1 VHSSSVEFVGNERF
15 FTLSTRARV
24 FGASRRVPFRS
35 VGFARMA
42 SVSRSVGYPRRRV
55 TSGARARARARARRR
70 NRGGPFVREGVA
82 SDDDDV
88 APVANIVDDG
98 GGAAVYV
105 VTGGLGFIGTRLC
118 ERLVERGGAA
128 TVVCVDAVDD
138 EDNGKPYPNAWK
150 AANAKRLRAIGV
162 DVRENCDVAVP
173 GNVNEIVRGLTSSSS
188 SSSSSSGVR
197 VRVAHLAA
205 RSGVGAAAGDP
216 VGAVRANVGST
227 AAVLDAA
234 AASDVVE
241 RVVIASSGSVY
252 GEAST
257 REDGSPRPSAA
268 GDDSTDSPT
277 STYAVTKR
285 SAELLGKVYAEQFG
299 VSVVVARI
307 FTVYGER
314 GRPDMAVWK
323 FIKQLESGADLT
335 RFGDGAS
342 TWRDYLHVDDCCDAL
357 ERALTCDMAQPYTVV
372 NVAGGKPVYLHEI
385 IDGVEKA
392 CERTGSIRELPGRP
406 GDVGGTY
413 GDITATQTTLK
424 GWKPRVSL
432 AEGLR
437 RTVAWWRS
445 SEADAYRE
453 P

>member
-1 VHSSSVEFVGNERF
+1 MSECPNVRMSVVELVELVEFAPTFRSGRGDIMRASRADAAPGSRWIGRGGCGGGCSRSRRSRRLRGGVSSSFVRGGGSSSSI
-15 FTLSTRARV
+15 LS
-24 FGASRRVPFRS
+24 AS
-35 VGFARMA
+35 
-42 SVSRSVGYPRRRV
+42 SVSSVSDDVG
-55 TSGARARARARARRR
+55 
-70 NRGGPFVREGVA
+70 GVA
-82 SDDDDV
+82 
-88 APVANIVDDG
+88 
-98 GGAAVYV
+98 YV

-118 ERLVERGGAA
+118 ERLIERGAS
-128 TVVCVDAVDD
+128 TVVCVDAVGD
-138 EDNGKPYPNAWK
+138 EDNGKPYPKAWK
-150 AANAKRLRAIGV
+150 EANAKRLRSIGV
-162 DVRENCDVAVP
+162 DVRDDCDVAVR
-173 GNVNEIVRGLTSSSS
+173 GNVEEVVRGLSSSS
-188 SSSSSSGVR
+188 SSSRGAR

-216 VGAVRANVGST
+216 AGAVRANVGST
-227 AAVLDAA
+227 AAVLDAAA

-252 GEAST
+252 GEAAT
-257 REDGSPRPSAA
+257 REDGSPRPSVA
-268 GDDSTDSPT
+268 GEDSTDSPT
-277 STYAVTKR
+277 SAYAVTKR

-357 ERALTCDMAQPYTVV
+357 ARALTCDMAQPYTVV

-385 IDGVEKA
+385 IDGCERA

-413 GDITATQTTLK
+413 GDISATETTLQ

>member
-1 VHSSSVEFVGNERF
+1 MHFSSVETLQWREFVGKKRP
-15 FTLSTRARV
+15 LWC
-24 FGASRRVPFRS
+24 VPLRS
-35 VGFARMA
+35 VAFRCVPRMA
-42 SVSRSVGYPRRRV
+42 SVSRSLVGYPRV
-55 TSGARARARARARRR
+55 TSGARARARRRR
-70 NRGGPFVREGVA
+70 IRGGSFVRGAGAA
-82 SDDDDV
+82 SYVDDADDVDDDGAV
-88 APVANIVDDG
+88 A
-98 GGAAVYV
+98 YV

-118 ERLVERGGAA
+118 ERLVARGTSTT

-173 GNVNEIVRGLTSSSS
+173 GNVSEIVRGLV
-188 SSSSSSGVR
+188 SSGSR

-234 AASDVVE
+234 AVASSDVVE

-257 REDGSPRPSAA
+257 REDGSPRPSVA

-357 ERALTCDMAQPYTVV
+357 ERALTCEMTQTYTVV

-385 IDGVEKA
+385 IDGCEKA
-392 CERTGSIRELPGRP
+392 CERTGSIQELPGRP

-413 GDITATQTTLK
+413 GDIAATETTLK

>member
-1 VHSSSVEFVGNERF
+1 
-15 FTLSTRARV
+15 
-24 FGASRRVPFRS
+24 
-35 VGFARMA
+35 M
-42 SVSRSVGYPRRRV
+42 
-55 TSGARARARARARRR
+55 
-70 NRGGPFVREGVA
+70 
-82 SDDDDV
+82 
-88 APVANIVDDG
+88 
-98 GGAAVYV
+98 
-105 VTGGLGFIGTRLC
+105 
-118 ERLVERGGAA
+118 
-128 TVVCVDAVDD
+128 
-138 EDNGKPYPNAWK
+138 
-150 AANAKRLRAIGV
+150 
-162 DVRENCDVAVP
+162 
-173 GNVNEIVRGLTSSSS
+173 S
-188 SSSSSSGVR
+188 SSSSSSGAR

-205 RSGVGAAAGDP
+205 RSGVGAAASDP

-227 AAVLDAA
+227 AAVLDAAA

-257 REDGSPRPSAA
+257 REDGSPRPSVA

-277 STYAVTKR
+277 STYAATKR

-357 ERALTCDMAQPYTVV
+357 ERALTCEMAQPYTVV

-385 IDGVEKA
+385 IDGCEKA

-413 GDITATQTTLK
+413 GDIAATESTLK

>member
-1 VHSSSVEFVGNERF
+1 MSVVELVELVELVEFAPTFRSGRGDIMRASRADAAPGSRWIDRGGCGRSRRRRGGGVSSSLV
-15 FTLSTRARV
+15 
-24 FGASRRVPFRS
+24 
-35 VGFARMA
+35 
-42 SVSRSVGYPRRRV
+42 
-55 TSGARARARARARRR
+55 
-70 NRGGPFVREGVA
+70 RGGGSSSILSASSASASASSA
-82 SDDDDV
+82 SDDVGGV
-88 APVANIVDDG
+88 A
-98 GGAAVYV
+98 YV

-118 ERLVERGGAA
+118 ERLIERGAS
-128 TVVCVDAVDD
+128 TVVCVDAVGD
-138 EDNGKPYPNAWK
+138 EDNGKPYPKAWK
-150 AANAKRLRAIGV
+150 EANAKRLRSIGV
-162 DVRENCDVAVP
+162 DVRDDCDVAVR
-173 GNVNEIVRGLTSSSS
+173 GNVEEVVRGLSSSS
-188 SSSSSSGVR
+188 SSRGAR

-216 VGAVRANVGST
+216 AGAVRANVGST
-227 AAVLDAA
+227 AAVLDAAA

-252 GEAST
+252 GEAAT
-257 REDGSPRPSAA
+257 REDGSPRPSVA
-268 GDDSTDSPT
+268 GEDSTDSPT
-277 STYAVTKR
+277 SAYAVTKR

-357 ERALTCDMAQPYTVV
+357 ARALTCDMAQPYTVV

-385 IDGVEKA
+385 IDGCERA

-413 GDITATQTTLK
+413 GDISATETTLQ

>member
-1 VHSSSVEFVGNERF
+1 MSECPSLSWLSWLSSRPLFGRGIVRDIMRASRADAAPGSRWIGRGGCGRSRRRRRDGVSSSFV
-15 FTLSTRARV
+15 
-24 FGASRRVPFRS
+24 
-35 VGFARMA
+35 
-42 SVSRSVGYPRRRV
+42 
-55 TSGARARARARARRR
+55 
-70 NRGGPFVREGVA
+70 RGGGSSSSSILSASSSASA
-82 SDDDDV
+82 SDDVGGV
-88 APVANIVDDG
+88 A
-98 GGAAVYV
+98 YV

-118 ERLVERGGAA
+118 ERLIERGAS
-128 TVVCVDAVDD
+128 TVVCVDAVGD
-138 EDNGKPYPNAWK
+138 EDNGKPYPKAWK
-150 AANAKRLRAIGV
+150 EANAKRLRSIGV
-162 DVRENCDVAVP
+162 DVRDHCDVAVR
-173 GNVNEIVRGLTSSSS
+173 GNVEEVVRGVSSSS
-188 SSSSSSGVR
+188 SSSRGAR

-216 VGAVRANVGST
+216 AGAVRANVGST
-227 AAVLDAA
+227 AAVLDAAA

-252 GEAST
+252 GEAAT
-257 REDGSPRPSAA
+257 REDGSPRPSVA
-268 GDDSTDSPT
+268 GEDSTDSPT
-277 STYAVTKR
+277 SAYAVTKR

-357 ERALTCDMAQPYTVV
+357 ARALTCDMAQPYTVV

-385 IDGVEKA
+385 IDGCERA

-413 GDITATQTTLK
+413 GDISATETTLR

>member
-1 VHSSSVEFVGNERF
+1 MSSS
-15 FTLSTRARV
+15 S
-24 FGASRRVPFRS
+24 
-35 VGFARMA
+35 
-42 SVSRSVGYPRRRV
+42 
-55 TSGARARARARARRR
+55 
-70 NRGGPFVREGVA
+70 A
-82 SDDDDV
+82 SDDVGGV
-88 APVANIVDDG
+88 A
-98 GGAAVYV
+98 YV

-118 ERLVERGGAA
+118 ERLIERGAS
-128 TVVCVDAVDD
+128 TVVCVDAVGD
-138 EDNGKPYPNAWK
+138 EDNGKPYPKAWK
-150 AANAKRLRAIGV
+150 EANAKRLRSIGV
-162 DVRENCDVAVP
+162 DVRDHCDVAVR
-173 GNVNEIVRGLTSSSS
+173 GNVEEVVRGVSSSS
-188 SSSSSSGVR
+188 SSSSSSRGAR

-216 VGAVRANVGST
+216 AGAVRANVGST
-227 AAVLDAA
+227 AAVLDAAA

-252 GEAST
+252 GEAAT
-257 REDGSPRPSAA
+257 REDGSPRPSVA
-268 GDDSTDSPT
+268 GEDSTDSPT
-277 STYAVTKR
+277 SAYAVTKR

-357 ERALTCDMAQPYTVV
+357 ARALTCDMAQPYTVV

-385 IDGVEKA
+385 IDGCERA

-413 GDITATQTTLK
+413 GDISATETTLQ